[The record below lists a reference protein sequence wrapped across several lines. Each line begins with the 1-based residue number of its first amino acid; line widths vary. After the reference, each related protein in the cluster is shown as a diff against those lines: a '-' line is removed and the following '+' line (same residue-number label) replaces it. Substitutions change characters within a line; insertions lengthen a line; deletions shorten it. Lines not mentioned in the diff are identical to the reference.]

1 MPLNDDLCDAC
12 GYHLILRKVL
22 DMEGVRKPDTST
34 GLERLLKGQLSEGAT
49 PENVLF
55 WAKLVA
61 GFFLLFFSILFFG
74 RYGLTIAVIGIAAYV
89 VVSRAVAARRKESDS
104 AVNQDALSAV
114 VWSAV
119 LFVERAV
126 AWRLPTWP
134 FPKARALAIHDPAF
148 DDEELGDLEQLDD
161 LEALDFEGT
170 SITDEGLTYLAELK
184 QLRFLVLR
192 RTKVTPAGVGRLQW
206 ALQKAW
212 IWY

>member
-1 MPLNDDLCDAC
+1 MPPNDDLCDAC

-22 DMEGVRKPDTST
+22 DMEGVHKPDGST

-192 RTKVTPAGVGRLQW
+192 RTQVTPAGVGRLQW